1 MADLHKKYPKWSHRK
16 KHARKKKLR
25 RLARRIVRARRKR
38 KTGRQRDL
46 TNILLLELFKQL
58 NLKKPAY
65 TPLFSKDEYARSVKK
80 REQVLVV

>member
-58 NLKKPAY
+58 NVKKPAY